1 MPDPVVTAS
10 RALGRTVPG
19 VQASTPSK
27 PVASDFHVEDAD
39 NVLCLSISDAPDDT
53 FFPISR
59 AAVFLLNALPADAA
73 SFLGLNSGIAN
84 ASGTTLVSI
93 EVITP
98 VSASVVTVTDPT
110 PAPVCFRNSR
120 RPSASFSSPTELLLP
135 GVPPRRACAKSAA
148 SAFAAC
154 FAAGLLN
161 LALLLAVDCSNVLS
175 TFIAAFAFVCDK

>member
-1 MPDPVVTAS
+1 MVTAS

-59 AAVFLLNALPADAA
+59 AAVFLLNALPADVAF
-73 SFLGLNSGIAN
+73 FLGLNSGIAN

-175 TFIAAFAFVCDK
+175 TLIAAFAFVCDK